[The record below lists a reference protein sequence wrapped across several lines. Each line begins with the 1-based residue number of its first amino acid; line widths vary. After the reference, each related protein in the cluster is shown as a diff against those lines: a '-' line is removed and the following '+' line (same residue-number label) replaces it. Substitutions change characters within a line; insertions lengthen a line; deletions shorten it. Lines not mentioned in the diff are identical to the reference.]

1 MAQTTNMEILSFLL
15 QAPALNTWTQ
25 GETDQINNLPPLN
38 NYTTGTPPRRF
49 LYDPT
54 KSVIRYAKSVIRYA
68 KPVIR
73 YAKSENPL
81 FGAQEY
87 QDLLSQKP
95 YFTFIGIEVYL
106 AS

>member
-38 NYTTGTPPRRF
+38 NYTTKTPPRRF
-49 LYDPT
+49 LYNPT
-54 KSVIRYAKSVIRYA
+54 ESTIRYA
-68 KPVIR
+68 KP
-73 YAKSENPL
+73 ENPL
-81 FGAQEY
+81 FGTPEY
-87 QDLLSQKP
+87 QGLLSQKP

>member
-1 MAQTTNMEILSFLL
+1 MASTSNILILASLLQDNEILKCTEE
-15 QAPALNTWTQ
+15 A
-25 GETDQINNLPPLN
+25 QIQEINQLPPLN
-38 NYTTGTPPRRF
+38 NYTTRTPPRRF

-54 KSVIRYAKSVIRYA
+54 ESVIRYA
-68 KPVIR
+68 KP
-73 YAKSENPL
+73 ENPL

-87 QDLLSQKP
+87 QGLLSQKP